1 MEDHTK
7 RNEEKRGTTRVQ
19 KLFMI
24 AYLPFDDGPI
34 RTPISLGRTVDI
46 SPSGVGMEVYKEVT
60 VGTVMEMEIDLEGL
74 SVPAWGKVV
83 RVDPLENGNFLIGI
97 RFDEEQ
103 ELLQAKIAI
112 AEIASLTRQ
121 RDELEKVL
129 AKLVRTGWPWDEKGE
144 PNEILSSC
152 KDGYAPAMLA
162 AKKLL
167 DQAKRSMI
175 ARPAPN
181 FPTAS

>member
-1 MEDHTK
+1 MENRAKST
-7 RNEEKRGTTRVQ
+7 EEKRGTPRVQ

-46 SPSGVGMEVYKEVT
+46 SPSGVGMEVYKEIAVD
-60 VGTVMEMEIDLEGL
+60 TVMEMEIDLEGL
-74 SVPAWGKVV
+74 TVPAWGKVV
-83 RVDPLENGNFLIGI
+83 RVDLLENGNYHIGI

-103 ELLQAKIAI
+103 ELLQAKIAM
-112 AEIASLTRQ
+112 AEISSLLRQ
-121 RDELEKVL
+121 KEELEKVL
-129 AKLVRTGWPWDEKGE
+129 ARLVQTGWPWDKDGQ
-144 PNEILSSC
+144 PNEILGAC
-152 KDGYAPAMLA
+152 KNGYAPAMLE

-167 DQAKRSMI
+167 GQAKRSML
-175 ARPAPN
+175 ARQGPD

>member
-1 MEDHTK
+1 MEEK
-7 RNEEKRGTTRVQ
+7 NSAEEKRGAPRVQ

-34 RTPISLGRTVDI
+34 RTPISLGCTVDI
-46 SPSGVGMEVYKEVT
+46 SPSGVGMEVYKEVA
-60 VGTVMEMEIDLEGL
+60 VDTVMEMEIDLEGL

-83 RVDPLENGNFLIGI
+83 RADLLENGNYHIGI

-103 ELLQAKIAI
+103 ELLQAKIAM
-112 AEIASLTRQ
+112 AEIASLLKQ
-121 RDELEKVL
+121 KDELEKVL
-129 AKLVRTGWPWDEKGE
+129 SRLVRTGWPWDEHGQ
-144 PNEILSSC
+144 PNEILRSC

-162 AKKLL
+162 ARKLL
-167 DQAKRSMI
+167 GRTKRSMV

-181 FPTAS
+181 LPMAS

>member
-1 MEDHTK
+1 MDNRAK
-7 RNEEKRGTTRVQ
+7 SSVEKRAAARVQ

-46 SPSGVGMEVYKEVT
+46 SPSGVGMEVYKEVS
-60 VGTVMEMEIDLEGL
+60 VGTVMELEIDLEGL

-83 RVDPLENGNFLIGI
+83 RVDPLDNGNFLIGI

-103 ELLQAKIAI
+103 ELLQAKIAM
-112 AEIASLTRQ
+112 AEIASLLKQ
-121 RDELEKVL
+121 KHALEKVL
-129 AKLVRTGWPWDEKGE
+129 AELVQTGWPWDKNGE
-144 PNEILSSC
+144 PNEILRSC
-152 KDGYAPAMLA
+152 KEGYAQAILE

-167 DQAKRSMI
+167 DQAKPGMIPAAKKRS
-175 ARPAPN
+175 A
-181 FPTAS
+181 

>member
-1 MEDHTK
+1 MEAK
-7 RNEEKRGTTRVQ
+7 NSAEEKRGAPRVQ

-24 AYLPFDDGPI
+24 AYLPFEDGPV
-34 RTPISLGRTVDI
+34 RTPISLGCTVDI
-46 SPSGVGMEVYKEVT
+46 SPSGVGMEVYKEVA
-60 VGTVMEMEIDLEGL
+60 VDTVMEMEIDLEGL

-83 RVDPLENGNFLIGI
+83 RADLLENGNYHIGI

-103 ELLQAKIAI
+103 ELLQAKIAL
-112 AEIASLTRQ
+112 AEIASLLKQ
-121 RDELEKVL
+121 KDELEEVL
-129 AKLVRTGWPWDEKGE
+129 ARLVRTGWPWDEHGQ
-144 PNEILSSC
+144 PNGILGAC

-162 AKKLL
+162 ARKLL
-167 DQAKRSMI
+167 GRAKRSMV